1 MESLET
7 LFQEVAAKIKR
18 YVPPLVALL
27 ETDRRL
33 DVVSDKPTVIEGRKK
48 DQVYFASVI
57 LYPTYVGF
65 YFMPVYTETE
75 VSMLFP
81 AELLSLLKGKS
92 CFHLKK
98 SSPSLL
104 QNIETALQKGYEV
117 YREKG
122 WIE

>member
-1 MESLET
+1 MELLQS
-7 LFQEVAAKIKR
+7 LFQEVATKIKAF
-18 YVPPLVALL
+18 VPPLTLLL

-33 DVVSDKPTVIEGRKK
+33 DVVSDKPTIIDGRKK

-75 VSMLFP
+75 VSALFS
-81 AELLSLLKGKS
+81 AELLTLLKGKS

-104 QNIETALQKGYEV
+104 EHIETALQKGYDV

>member
-1 MESLET
+1 MESLQT
-7 LFQEVAAKIKR
+7 MFQEVADKIKR
-18 YVPPLVALL
+18 YIPPLIALI
-27 ETDRRL
+27 ETDCRL

-48 DQVYFASVI
+48 NQVYFASVI

-65 YFMPVYTETE
+65 YFMPVYTDSEIAA
-75 VSMLFP
+75 LFSKD
-81 AELLSLLKGKS
+81 LLALLKGKS

-98 SSPSLL
+98 STPVLMAA
-104 QNIETALQKGYEV
+104 IDTALKKGYDV

>member
-1 MESLET
+1 MESLER
-7 LFQEVAAKIKR
+7 LFQEIAARIKR
-18 YVPPLVALL
+18 FVPPLVSLV

-57 LYPTYVGF
+57 LYRTYVGF

-75 VSMLFP
+75 VTTLFP
-81 AELLSLLKGKS
+81 KDLLTHLQGKS

-98 SSPSLL
+98 ISTSLL
-104 QNIETALQKGYEV
+104 QDIETALQRGYDV
-117 YREKG
+117 YRAKG
-122 WIE
+122 WIK